1 MCITTSFKIKNMS
14 AQLLVA
20 DVERSIHFYTEK
32 LGFELDFRY
41 HDFYAG
47 IIKDGR
53 SIHLKQSEISAEE
66 IKIRNNNDNVAIIFS
81 VDEIESLY
89 EEITGKSIKI
99 IQSLREMPYGKEFY
113 IADLDENVIAFTT

>member
-1 MCITTSFKIKNMS
+1 MPITTPFKIKNMS

-20 DVERSIHFYTEK
+20 DVERSIGFYIEK
-32 LGFELDFRY
+32 LGFDLDFRY
-41 HDFYAG
+41 QDFYAG

-53 SIHLKQSEISAEE
+53 SIHLKQTEISAEE